1 MELKGKVALVTGA
14 AGGIGSAIVASLCDA
29 GAHVLAF
36 DRDDAA
42 LERLGGRC
50 EPVAA
55 DLADPEG
62 LAKAVQDALARH
74 GGIDILV
81 NNAGVLSPNKLAATT
96 LEEWRRLMAVNIEA
110 AFLITQAVIP
120 AMTANRWGRIINIG
134 SYAWKSGGL
143 TAGTAYAVSKAA
155 LVGLTFSSARELAP
169 AGVTANAIA
178 PAFVV
183 SPMIMEQLSEEDRN
197 RQLATIP
204 VGRLC
209 EPEEV
214 AHAVRFLASPLSGF
228 MTGVVIDMNGGLQFG

>member
-1 MELKGKVALVTGA
+1 
-14 AGGIGSAIVASLCDA
+14 
-29 GAHVLAF
+29 
-36 DRDDAA
+36 
-42 LERLGGRC
+42 
-50 EPVAA
+50 
-55 DLADPEG
+55 
-62 LAKAVQDALARH
+62 VQEALARH
-74 GGIDILV
+74 GRIDILV

-110 AFLITQAVIP
+110 AFLFTQAVTP

-197 RQLATIP
+197 RQLAAIP